1 MNLLTVTLFRFKEKY
16 MKAMDNVAAS
26 IAPDTSNQKI
36 DDSNVGN
43 KMLQVTDMLSRK
55 ILCHKNLN
63 VGILRSVCTVHYA
76 HAKSP

>member
-1 MNLLTVTLFRFKEKY
+1 MNLLTATLFRFKEKY

-43 KMLQVTDMLSRK
+43 KMLQVTDMSFRK
-55 ILCHKNLN
+55 ITCHKNVN
-63 VGILRSVCTVHYA
+63 VGILRCVCTMHNA
-76 HAKSP
+76 PAKIH